1 MVVTSAKLT
10 SEFSMNHPFKKKV
23 VLYLIT
29 QAHLGGAQKHLADLM
44 KYSSDKYEIHLAI
57 AYYGYLSDV
66 ANSLNIKVHIIPSLK
81 RNINPIN
88 DLKSLIEFISL
99 VRQIKPDLIHAHSSK
114 PGVIARLAG
123 KISKTPV
130 LFTAHGWGFDENAPF
145 VRRMIVLLFEKFM
158 APLTTN
164 TICVCQ
170 SDYDAAVKLNI
181 FKPDQATVIYNCA
194 EDINLPP
201 AKPAQDPPRLI
212 MVARFN
218 NHQKDQL
225 SLIDAISQLEHNI
238 HLDFVGTGPDFEQV
252 KAYAASIGVDHQISF
267 LGDRNDVPKLLSES
281 QIFVLA
287 THYEGFPISIL
298 EAMRAG
304 LPIVA
309 TDVNGIYE
317 QVEDGINGF
326 LVPHQ
331 DSPALVTALSK
342 LIESAN
348 LRQQL
353 GEMSRKKFLN
363 EFNIERMMT
372 DVHHLYDRTLGNPPE
387 QLEAI
392 DLSVDS
398 QPTHERV

>member
-1 MVVTSAKLT
+1 
-10 SEFSMNHPFKKKV
+10 MNSPTKKKI

-44 KYSSDKYEIHLAI
+44 KYSNDKYEIHLAI

-66 ANSLNIKVHIIPSLK
+66 ANSLNIQVHLIPSLK

-88 DLKSLIEFISL
+88 DFRSLLEFMSL

-114 PGVIARLAG
+114 PGVIARLTG
-123 KISKTPV
+123 KLFQTPV
-130 LFTAHGWGFDENAPF
+130 LFTAHGWGFDENAPLI
-145 VRRMIVLLFEKFM
+145 RRSIVLLFEKLM

-170 SDYDAAVKLNI
+170 SDYDAAVKLKI
-181 FKPDQATVIYNCA
+181 FKRDRATVIYNCA
-194 EDINLPP
+194 EDIDLPP
-201 AKPAQDPPRLI
+201 AQPEQEPPRSI

-225 SLIDAISQLEHNI
+225 SLIDAIAKLEHDI
-238 HLDFVGTGPDFEQV
+238 ALDFVGTGPDFDQV
-252 KAYAASIGVDHQISF
+252 QAYAASMGVDRQISF

-281 QIFVLA
+281 QIFVLS

-304 LPIVA
+304 LPIIA

-331 DSPALVTALSK
+331 DPQALATALSK
-342 LIESAN
+342 LIASSP
-348 LRQQL
+348 LRKQM
-353 GEMSRKKFLN
+353 GAMSRKKFLD

-372 DVHHLYDRTLGNPPE
+372 DVHKLYDRTLRERQNVE
-387 QLEAI
+387 VI
-392 DLSVDS
+392 DLPIDS
-398 QPTHERV
+398 NPINDRG